1 MPKMMDQMS
10 TADQKLVVA
19 GPLAQTLIR
28 WKPVV
33 DSMMQI
39 RRLMSVETD
48 RKLSQVLPLVQIQ
61 RMTQWKLLVVQK
73 QMCYQ
78 KL

>member
-1 MPKMMDQMS
+1 MPKMMHQMP

-19 GPLAQTLIR
+19 GPLAQTLIL

-61 RMTQWKLLVVQK
+61 RMTQWEPLVVQM

>member
-1 MPKMMDQMS
+1 MPKTMHQMP

-19 GPLAQTLIR
+19 GPLAQTLIL

-48 RKLSQVLPLVQIQ
+48 RKQSQVLPLVQIQ
-61 RMTQWKLLVVQK
+61 RLTQWKLLVVQM

-78 KL
+78 TL

>member
-1 MPKMMDQMS
+1 MPKMMHQMP

-19 GPLAQTLIR
+19 GPLAQTLIL

-48 RKLSQVLPLVQIQ
+48 RKQSQVLPLVQIQ
-61 RMTQWKLLVVQK
+61 RMTQWKLLVVQM